1 MNEKAKSCWSCHYS
15 QVGGNV
21 FPCGCKWFMEH
32 GKATVV
38 KDVPSIMVDAGC
50 KLWKQKLSTESSVE

>member
-1 MNEKAKSCWSCHYS
+1 
-15 QVGGNV
+15 
-21 FPCGCKWFMEH
+21 MEH